1 MWKDSNP
8 NGMSWEQSESFSRNL
23 QGQGKASEQT
33 SSCLGH
39 FTVQRESECGH
50 EACKVSQRI
59 LKQTAK
65 YGLNEVEKELP
76 GGNSSSFVQGLLCDA
91 ACWGCCTKPAQLHR
105 HFL

>member
-1 MWKDSNP
+1 MRVS
-8 NGMSWEQSESFSRNL
+8 GVSGNL
-23 QGQGKASEQT
+23 QGQGKGTEQT
-33 SSCLGH
+33 SLCLGH
-39 FTVQRESECGH
+39 LTVQRESESGH

-76 GGNSSSFVQGLLCDA
+76 GGNSSSLCKG
-91 ACWGCCTKPAQLHR
+91 CCMMQQSWGCCTKPALLHR